1 MSKKQKL
8 FTKPFHYFTFYD
20 AEFLS
25 SSTQT
30 SERLTSLSP
39 YFGKNANVIASVEVP
54 CGQQNL
60 HAHYVSEDNEVI
72 DFSSRPFHYFFL
84 DKENNIIFYGEKEKL
99 QSKNKFLSNANIIG
113 QASVMINNTEV
124 FVYYVKNDKA
134 SHFNQK

>member
-30 SERLTSLSP
+30 SQRLTSLSP

-54 CGQQNL
+54 CGLQSL
-60 HAHYVSEDNEVI
+60 HIHYVSEDKEII
-72 DFSSRPFHYFFL
+72 DFSSRPFHCFFL
-84 DKENNIIFYGEKEKL
+84 DKENNIIFYGQKNSP
-99 QSKNKFLSNANIIG
+99 QSLHSQTSNAKIIG

-124 FVYYVKNDKA
+124 FIYYIKNDQM
-134 SHFNQK
+134 SHFK

>member
-8 FTKPFHYFTFYD
+8 FTNPFHYFTFYD

-25 SSTQT
+25 SSTQI
-30 SERLTSLSP
+30 SKPLTSLSLD
-39 YFGKNANVIASVEVP
+39 FSNNANVIASVEVP

-60 HAHYVSEDNEVI
+60 HVHYVSEDNEVI
-72 DFSSRPFHYFFL
+72 DFSSRPFHYFFF
-84 DKENNIIFYGEKEKL
+84 DKNDNIIFYSKEMQL
-99 QSKNKFLSNANIIG
+99 QSLNSLSSNAELLG
-113 QASVMINNTEV
+113 QASVMINNTEI

>member
-30 SERLTSLSP
+30 SEPLTSLSLD
-39 YFGKNANVIASVEVP
+39 FGKNATVIASVEIP
-54 CGQQNL
+54 CGPQNL
-60 HAHYVSEDNEVI
+60 HVHYIAQNNEII
-72 DFSSRPFHYFFL
+72 DFSSRPFHCFFL
-84 DKENNIIFYGEKEKL
+84 DKENNIIFYG
-99 QSKNKFLSNANIIG
+99 QKNSPKSLNAHSSNAKLLG

-124 FVYYVKNDKA
+124 FVYYIKNDKM
-134 SHFNQK
+134 SHFK

>member
-84 DKENNIIFYGEKEKL
+84 DKENNIIFYGQKNSP
-99 QSKNKFLSNANIIG
+99 QSLHSQTSNAKIIG
-113 QASVMINNTEV
+113 QASVMINNTKV
-124 FVYYVKNDKA
+124 FIYYIKNDQM
-134 SHFNQK
+134 SHFK

>member
-72 DFSSRPFHYFFL
+72 DFSSRPFHYFFF
-84 DKENNIIFYGEKEKL
+84 DKNDNIIFHSKEMQL
-99 QSKNKFLSNANIIG
+99 QSLNSLSSNAELLG
-113 QASVMINNTEV
+113 HASVMINNTEV